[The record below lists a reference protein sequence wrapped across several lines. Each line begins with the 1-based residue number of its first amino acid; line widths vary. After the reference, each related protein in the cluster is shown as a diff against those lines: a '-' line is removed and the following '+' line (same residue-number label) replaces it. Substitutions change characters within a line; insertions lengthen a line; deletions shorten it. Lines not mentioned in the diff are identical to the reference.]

1 MAAAYHRAMADSD
14 GFDHDILILGGG
26 LVGSSLACALE
37 GRGWGVAQV
46 EASGPLTGAPGF
58 DERKLALAL
67 ASLNALAAL
76 DVLPRLATPPAPIR
90 RIHVSRVGD
99 FGTVRLDASEHGREM
114 FGGVVLA
121 RELGQA
127 LESRLQASPGLVRYR
142 PARVVSVEP
151 DAAGHVVGI
160 ECEGSARRLR
170 ARLLVAADGT
180 RSLARAA
187 LGIGCEEHD
196 YGQTLVVCSV
206 ATTRPPDG
214 TAYERFSG
222 QGPVA
227 LLPMAGGHYGGICGV
242 AREDADRVMALPD
255 ADFRD
260 YLQERFGWRA
270 GRITRVGTR
279 SRYPITRVLAERI
292 TAVRAVVMGNAAQ
305 TLHPIGA
312 QGFNLGL
319 RDALSLAQVLAGED
333 PGAAA
338 GLDAYAAMRREDRE
352 RTLAFSDGLA
362 RATANA
368 SFPMH
373 VLRSLG
379 LVAVGKLPGLADP
392 MVSGAM
398 GFSGQVPE
406 LSRGGA

>member
-1 MAAAYHRAMADSD
+1 MASED

-26 LVGSSLACALE
+26 LVGSSLACALD
-37 GRGWGVAQV
+37 GRGWRVAQV
-46 EASGPLTGAPGF
+46 EASTPGAGAPGF

-76 DVLPRLATPPAPIR
+76 DVLPRLATPPALIR

-99 FGTVRLDASEHGREM
+99 FGTVRMEASEHGRDA

-142 PARVVSVEP
+142 PARVVAVEP
-151 DAAGHVVGI
+151 DADGPTVRI
-160 ECEGSARRLR
+160 ECEGAPRRLR

-180 RSLARAA
+180 RSLAREA
-187 LGIGCEEHD
+187 LGIGFDEHD
-196 YGQTLVVCSV
+196 YRQTLVVCSV
-206 ATTRPPDG
+206 ATARPPDG
-214 TAYERFSG
+214 TAYERFSD

-227 LLPMAGGHYGGICGV
+227 LLPMAGGHHGGICGV
-242 AREDADRVMALPD
+242 AREDAARVLAMAD
-255 ADFRD
+255 SDFTS
-260 YLQERFGWRA
+260 YLQQRFGWRA
-270 GRITRVGTR
+270 GRITRVGAR
-279 SRYPITRVLAERI
+279 SSYPITRVIAERI
-292 TAVRAVVMGNAAQ
+292 VAPRAVVMGNAAQ

-319 RDALSLAQVLAGED
+319 RDALSLAQVLEGED
-333 PGAAA
+333 PGVQA
-338 GLDAYAAMRREDRE
+338 GLGAYAAMRREDRE
-352 RTLAFSDGLA
+352 RTMAFSDGLA

-379 LVAVGKLPGLADP
+379 LLAVGRVPGMADA

-398 GFSGQVPE
+398 GFAGQVPE
-406 LSRGGA
+406 LSRAAT

>member
-1 MAAAYHRAMADSD
+1 MADKD

-37 GRGWGVAQV
+37 GRGWNVAQV
-46 EASGPLTGAPGF
+46 EASAPGTAAPGF

-90 RIHVSRVGD
+90 RVHVSRVGD
-99 FGTVRLDASEHGREM
+99 FGTVRLEASDHGREA

-127 LESRLQASPGLVRYR
+127 LESRLQASPGLARYR
-142 PARVVSVEP
+142 PARVIAVEP
-151 DAAGHVVGI
+151 DAEGPALQI
-160 ECEGSARRLR
+160 EYQGATRRLR

-180 RSLARAA
+180 RSLAREA
-187 LGIGCEEHD
+187 LGIGCEEYD

-214 TAYERFSG
+214 TAFERFSDE
-222 QGPVA
+222 GPVA

-242 AREDADRVMALPD
+242 ARADAARVLAMAD
-255 ADFRD
+255 SEFTG
-260 YLQERFGWRA
+260 YLQQRFGWRA
-270 GRITRVGTR
+270 GRITRVGAR
-279 SRYPITRVLAERI
+279 SSYPITRVVAERI
-292 TAVRAVVMGNAAQ
+292 VAPRAVVMGNAAQ

-319 RDALSLAQVLAGED
+319 RDALSLAQVLAGDD
-333 PGAAA
+333 PGAPAA
-338 GLDAYAAMRREDRE
+338 LAAYADMRREDRE
-352 RTLAFSDGLA
+352 RTMAFSDGLA

-373 VLRSLG
+373 VMRSLG
-379 LVAVGKLPGLADP
+379 LLAMGRLPGMADT

-398 GFSGQVPE
+398 GFSGRVPE
-406 LSRGGA
+406 LSRGGR

>member
-1 MAAAYHRAMADSD
+1 MADRD

-37 GRGWGVAQV
+37 GRGWSVAQV
-46 EASGPLTGAPGF
+46 EASGPLAGAPGF

-76 DVLPRLATPPAPIR
+76 DVLPRLATPPAPIQ

-99 FGTVRLDASEHGREM
+99 FGTVRLEASEHGQAM

-142 PARVVSVEP
+142 PARVVLVEP
-151 DAAGHVVGI
+151 DAAGHTVGI
-160 ECEGSARRLR
+160 ECEGSTRRLR

-180 RSLARAA
+180 RSMARAA
-187 LGIGCEEHD
+187 LGIGCKEHD

-242 AREDADRVMALPD
+242 AREDADRVMALAD

-279 SRYPITRVLAERI
+279 SSYPITRVLAERI

-319 RDALSLAQVLAGED
+319 RDALSLAQVLAGDD